1 MSSAYYPKDDLVY
14 GRSVKVQRL
23 SIPFYITHNAT
34 PASKVISV
42 DEPGLLFLDV
52 QGINNC
58 TVAAGAFDTS
68 AEAAGITFASPT
80 DSTGAFSLLVRIG
93 NGSELIQKVMSVKCS
108 SRNGAVSGILCS
120 PPTGALSGSVEF
132 ITSLGDKIVA
142 NVASG
147 INLSTT
153 DADLILEVEYIAQP
167 LP

>member
-23 SIPFYITHNAT
+23 TIPFYITHNAT

-58 TVAAGAFDTS
+58 TVASGAFDTS
-68 AEAAGITFASPT
+68 AEAAGITFASPS
-80 DSTGAFSLLVRIG
+80 DTGGSFSLLCRIG
-93 NGSELIQKVMSVKCS
+93 NGAELIQKVMSVKVS
-108 SRNGAVSGILCS
+108 ARNGAISGILCA
-120 PPTGALSGSVEF
+120 PPTGATTNEF
-132 ITSLGDKIVA
+132 VTSLGDKIVA
-142 NVASG
+142 NVSSSL
-147 INLSTT
+147 NLATT
-153 DADLILEVEYIAQP
+153 DGDLVLEVEYIAQP